1 MEISVAQ
8 IIAGAILLILL
19 VISSI
24 GAIKESKKEPF
35 NPHSTQSRT
44 EALKMEEKIK

>member
-1 MEISVAQ
+1 MQVIQ
-8 IIAGAILLILL
+8 IIAGSLLLILL
-19 VISSI
+19 VISAI
-24 GAIKESKKEPF
+24 GAIRESKKEPF